1 MEKLTWRAEV
11 RKVKDLKNWE
21 KNPRKITNEA
31 FEKLKDRINK
41 RGMHDVLK
49 LDTEENVLSGNQR
62 QRALTALDI
71 EEVNV
76 LIPSR
81 PLTDKEKQEII
92 LESNLNDGI
101 WDFDILGNE
110 FEIQTLQEVGF
121 PEMSIFNAGATEDEQ
136 GKLDEFKEK
145 EEITCPECGHQWRK

>member
-49 LDTEENVLSGNQR
+49 LDTDENVLSGNQR

-81 PLTDKEKQEII
+81 PLTDKEKKEII

-101 WDFDILGNE
+101 WDFDMLGNE
-110 FEIQTLQEVGF
+110 FEMETLQEVAF
-121 PEMSIFNAGATEDEQ
+121 PEMSIFNAEGGEDEQ